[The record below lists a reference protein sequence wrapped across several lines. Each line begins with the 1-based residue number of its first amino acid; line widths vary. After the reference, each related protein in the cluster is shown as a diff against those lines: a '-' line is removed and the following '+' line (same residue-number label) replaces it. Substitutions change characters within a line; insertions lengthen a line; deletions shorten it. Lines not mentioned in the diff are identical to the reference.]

1 MQQQMKHQPEIVSK
15 PLEKREIAT
24 PIAVVVSNLNPDL
37 SKKSSGG
44 HEEKI
49 RAYTRA
55 NTVERSDL
63 AAPLCLVDQFWTWL

>member
-1 MQQQMKHQPEIVSK
+1 MQQQMKHQPDIVSK

-44 HEEKI
+44 HEEKM
-49 RAYTRA
+49 RA
-55 NTVERSDL
+55 NTVERSNL
-63 AAPLCLVDQFWTWL
+63 AAPLCLVAQFWTWL

>member
-1 MQQQMKHQPEIVSK
+1 MQQQMKHQPDIVSK

-24 PIAVVVSNLNPDL
+24 PVVAAVSNLNPDL

-44 HEEKI
+44 HEEKM
-49 RAYTRA
+49 RAHTRA
-55 NTVERSDL
+55 RTVERSNL